1 MKNLY
6 NISDW
11 EDVSYI
17 RLGEIL
23 LEAGK
28 INLVHL
34 SMALD
39 VQRFKKVP
47 MGEIFVAM
55 NLITTK
61 DLEQALFVQQTIQ
74 KRCNEA

>member
-55 NLITTK
+55 NIITTK
-61 DLEQALFVQQTIQ
+61 DLEQALFVQKTIQ